1 MSFPLQVSEL
11 SHTANSLREELRL
24 KEEAI
29 ADERRTMQ
37 AAVDSLKA
45 ERAMLVS
52 KVSTL
57 EADSAA
63 APSQALVE
71 SMRHELRILKRLEYN
86 ADDVDP
92 DRDPE
97 MTGGVLED
105 ELKDLESVLVAKL
118 RRVESDLVKERNQ
131 RTDLMNACD
140 QMKRDLKEC
149 EEAKAESEKLVASL
163 EADLEKAIASPATPK
178 LARVASAQ
186 IEMENPSTLQQ
197 ILDPDAPPPLLGSEP
212 AKPQLKTST
221 AADEKASDDH
231 SVATIVMAQRDR
243 LRARCEALE
252 AERDSFKR
260 ELQVQVQASESLKS
274 DNTKLYEKVRYLQ
287 NFNSSGA
294 ATRPYSR
301 HDSAT
306 DRDLDL
312 EALEQRY
319 EASVD
324 PFRQFSRTERQRK
337 LQEMSPMERTV
348 FVVAKTMLGTKEMR
362 TALFFYILA
371 MHLLVFI
378 TTYHW
383 SHELG
388 CEDLH
393 SPDHLSHLPPVMRNG
408 QAARHAAEAL
418 AEAGHA

>member
-1 MSFPLQVSEL
+1 M
-11 SHTANSLREELRL
+11 
-24 KEEAI
+24 KEEA
-29 ADERRTMQ
+29 ATDERRSSQM
-37 AAVDSLKA
+37 AIDSLET
-45 ERAMLVS
+45 ERAMLAS

-57 EADSAA
+57 EADLAA
-63 APSQALVE
+63 APSQSLVE

-86 ADDVDP
+86 ADDVDAE
-92 DRDPE
+92 RDPE
-97 MTGGVLED
+97 MTGGAQED
-105 ELKDLESVLVAKL
+105 ELKDLETVLVAKL
-118 RRVESDLVKERNQ
+118 RRVESELVKERNQ
-131 RTDLMNACD
+131 RTDLTSACD
-140 QMKRDLKEC
+140 QLKRDLQEC
-149 EEAKAESEKLVASL
+149 EAAKADCEKLVVSL

-178 LARVASAQ
+178 LARVTSAP
-186 IEMENPSTLQQ
+186 IEMADEDPSTLQH
-197 ILDPDAPPPLLGSEP
+197 ILDPDAPPPPPGTTP
-212 AKPQLKTST
+212 TKPQLKTS
-221 AADEKASDDH
+221 AAAVEKANDDH

-287 NFNSSGA
+287 NFNSSGTA
-294 ATRPYSR
+294 SRTYSR
-301 HDSAT
+301 TNSAA

-337 LQEMSPMERTV
+337 MQEMSPMERAV

-393 SPDHLSHLPPVMRNG
+393 DPEHLSHLPPVMSNG
-408 QAARHAAEAL
+408 QAAQHAAEAL
-418 AEAGHA
+418 ADAGHA

>member
-1 MSFPLQVSEL
+1 MMIESLESERV
-11 SHTANSLREELRL
+11 A
-24 KEEAI
+24 
-29 ADERRTMQ
+29 
-37 AAVDSLKA
+37 
-45 ERAMLVS
+45 LVS
-52 KVSTL
+52 KASAL
-57 EADSAA
+57 EADLAA
-63 APSQALVE
+63 APSQKLVD

-97 MTGGVLED
+97 MTGSVQD
-105 ELKDLESVLVAKL
+105 EEMKDLESVLVAKL

-131 RTDLMNACD
+131 RTDLVSACD
-140 QMKRDLKEC
+140 ELRRDLKET
-149 EEAKAESEKLVASL
+149 EAAKADAEKLVASL
-163 EADLEKAIASPATPK
+163 EADLEKAIASTATPK
-178 LARVASAQ
+178 LDRTSSAPMEIAS
-186 IEMENPSTLQQ
+186 EDPSALQQ
-197 ILDPDAPPPLLGSEP
+197 ILDPDAPPPPPGSQP
-212 AKPQLKTST
+212 STPKLKTS
-221 AADEKASDDH
+221 AAVAEKANDDH

-252 AERDSFKR
+252 AERDSFKK
-260 ELQVQVQASESLKS
+260 ELQVQVQASESLKT

-287 NFNSSGA
+287 NFNSSSSA
-294 ATRPYSR
+294 SR
-301 HDSAT
+301 TYNRNTSMS

-337 LQEMSPMERTV
+337 MKEMSPIERGV
-348 FVVAKTMLGTKEMR
+348 FVVAKTTLGSKEMR

-388 CEDLH
+388 CEDIH
-393 SPDHLSHLPPVMRNG
+393 NPEHLSHLPPVMSNG
-408 QAARHAAEAL
+408 QLAVNAAEKL
-418 AEAGHA
+418 ADAGH